1 MNYGPITITEDSQ
14 GKHAIIDGDFNG
26 TDPLNLFEDIAV
38 DDIVFNRSFPINTY
52 TTIVLPFDINT
63 ADTTGIAAVLIYNGI
78 KTEASGEQHIRMKII
93 YATPEYATEHDL
105 PNYDDIEL
113 TAYTPYI
120 FIMNNATFGINA
132 PATIKK
138 MKEPITIKDGWALRG
153 TLRMR
158 KWTTDDIEAGFAY
171 GFSASN
177 ASTESIEVGDFV
189 KIGDGAWILSL
200 RAYIIKTP
208 LPKKLPTE

>member
-14 GKHAIIDGDFNG
+14 GKHAIINGEYNG
-26 TDPLNLFEDIAV
+26 TDPLNVFEDIAV

-52 TTIVLPFDINT
+52 ATIVLPFDINT

-78 KTEASGEQHIRMKII
+78 KIVDGERRINMKVI
-93 YATPEYATEHDL
+93 YATPEYAAEHGL
-105 PNYDDIEL
+105 SNFDDIEL
-113 TAYTPYI
+113 TAYTPYV

-138 MKEPITIKDGWALRG
+138 MKESITSKDGWALRG
-153 TLRMR
+153 TLRMHR
-158 KWTTDDIEAGFAY
+158 WTTDDVEMGVAY
-171 GFSASN
+171 GFSGSSA
-177 ASTESIEVGDFV
+177 ESIEVGDFV
-189 KIGDGAWILSL
+189 KIGDGAYIRSL